1 MRRYVRG
8 STDSPSERTQETIVK
23 ATTATALTRERVNTC
38 RSILLVFG
46 LIVAGGEFFAVQ
58 VGGYDWMFGIVLVSL
73 AVSTVVGMV
82 GREGLLVVMGLRRF
96 PAPGDPEAGSHRR

>member
-1 MRRYVRG
+1 M
-8 STDSPSERTQETIVK
+8 K
-23 ATTATALTRERVNTC
+23 ATTAHCSDPRAGQYLP
-38 RSILLVFG
+38 SIFLVFG